1 MDRNALTVEAIEQ
14 GATTLKSVCFN
25 YEPGSIFKPL
35 TAAAVLEERG
45 MDPEEELFVPA
56 TRTLSDYVVSD
67 SHPRPDE
74 TMTFRSIIA
83 QSSNVGISMVR
94 ERVSEELF
102 ASYLAKFGIGNATH
116 IDFPGEGIG
125 ILDPWESW
133 SDIQAANISFGQGV
147 AVSSLQIAS
156 FYGAVANDGI
166 KYQPHFLIDRPQ
178 AVTRSEFS
186 GKAET
191 IMRPETARVLTN
203 MLVSVVTDGTGHASR
218 IDGYA
223 VAGKTGTA
231 QKASPEG
238 GYLPDN
244 YIVSFVGYFANSSS
258 KFVCITSMD
267 NPIGADGNAP
277 TGPLFA
283 SLMQFAANRYMIEP
297 GESLA
302 GALGGTSETSE
313 TSGGME
319 TSGASWDAET
329 SGEAGG
335 TEASGI
341 PEDSGGLEGQWGPPE
356 EPTGESPEGGE

>member
-1 MDRNALTVEAIEQ
+1 
-14 GATTLKSVCFN
+14 
-25 YEPGSIFKPL
+25 
-35 TAAAVLEERG
+35 
-45 MDPEEELFVPA
+45 
-56 TRTLSDYVVSD
+56 
-67 SHPRPDE
+67 
-74 TMTFRSIIA
+74 MTFRSIIA

-102 ASYLAKFGIGNATH
+102 ASYLAKFGIGSATH

-125 ILDPWESW
+125 ILDPWEGW

-178 AVTRSEFS
+178 AAARAEFS
-186 GKAET
+186 GKAEA
-191 IMRPETARVLTN
+191 IMRPETARILSD

-244 YIVSFVGYFANSSS
+244 YIVSFVGYFANSNS

-302 GALGGTSETSE
+302 DALGGTSETSGMSE
-313 TSGGME
+313 TSGTTE
-319 TSGASWDAET
+319 A
-329 SGEAGG
+329 SGEAGE

-341 PEDSGGLEGQWGPPE
+341 PEDSGGLEGQGGLESSGGPPE